1 MKENQKRTQRR
12 LQLQKDMVWKA
23 LGLPEGQPGSHPMWV
38 AGLPLGT
45 RTFRLWGAPAPKKVL
60 VLFTSSVLSSPG
72 RYQGKLFSLPLDP
85 AGNSLVQESQ
95 IAFVFWK
102 FFFFFFSGSEGKS
115 VAGRLLSLILSY
127 FIHFCTY
134 PLLYLGA

>member
-45 RTFRLWGAPAPKKVL
+45 RTFRLRGAPAPKKVL
-60 VLFTSSVLSSPG
+60 VLFTSSVLCSPG

-102 FFFFFFSGSEGKS
+102 FFFFFLE
-115 VAGRLLSLILSY
+115 VRESLWQVGFCPLYCVILSTSVL
-127 FIHFCTY
+127 IHFCT
-134 PLLYLGA
+134 

>member
-72 RYQGKLFSLPLDP
+72 SYRGKLFSLPLDP

-95 IAFVFWK
+95 IAFVFWN
-102 FFFFFFSGSEGKS
+102 FFFFFFLEVRESLWQVGFCP
-115 VAGRLLSLILSY
+115 LYCLILSTSVL
-127 FIHFCTY
+127 IHFCT
-134 PLLYLGA
+134 

>member
-72 RYQGKLFSLPLDP
+72 SYRGKLFSLPLDP

-102 FFFFFFSGSEGKS
+102 FFFFFLEVRESLWQVGFCP
-115 VAGRLLSLILSY
+115 LYCLILSTSVL
-127 FIHFCTY
+127 IHFCT
-134 PLLYLGA
+134 

>member
-45 RTFRLWGAPAPKKVL
+45 RTFRLRGAPAPKKVL
-60 VLFTSSVLSSPG
+60 VLFTSSVLCSPG

-102 FFFFFFSGSEGKS
+102 FFFFSGSEGKS
-115 VAGRLLSLILSY
+115 VAGRLLSLILCY

>member
-38 AGLPLGT
+38 AGLLLGT
-45 RTFRLWGAPAPKKVL
+45 RTFRLRGAPAPKKVL

-85 AGNSLVQESQ
+85 AGNSLDQESQ

-102 FFFFFFSGSEGKS
+102 FFFFSESEGKS
-115 VAGRLLSLILSY
+115 VAGRLPSLILSY

-134 PLLYLGA
+134 PLIHFCT

>member
-1 MKENQKRTQRR
+1 
-12 LQLQKDMVWKA
+12 
-23 LGLPEGQPGSHPMWV
+23 MWV
-38 AGLPLGT
+38 AGLLLGT

-72 RYQGKLFSLPLDP
+72 SYRGKLFSLPLDP

-102 FFFFFFSGSEGKS
+102 FFFFFFWK
-115 VAGRLLSLILSY
+115 
-127 FIHFCTY
+127 
-134 PLLYLGA
+134 

>member
-23 LGLPEGQPGSHPMWV
+23 LGLSKGQPGSLPMWV

-45 RTFRLWGAPAPKKVL
+45 RTFRLQGAPAPQKVL
-60 VLFTSSVLSSPG
+60 MLFTSSVLSSPG
-72 RYQGKLFSLPLDP
+72 RSQGKLFSLPLDP
-85 AGNSLVQESQ
+85 AGNSLDQEAQ

-102 FFFFFFSGSEGKS
+102 KIFFS
-115 VAGRLLSLILSY
+115 
-127 FIHFCTY
+127 F
-134 PLLYLGA
+134 